1 MPDKEFVGGALS
13 ANWIWFSSGT
23 VLGGTET
30 LNTESRNF
38 SYGEALETIDATAG
52 SDSTRRKIASFKNAT
67 ASMTMTAQ
75 SDGTALIAACAAGI
89 KGTLI
94 FGEAGTANG
103 SPKTTMP
110 ALCLGIS
117 RSVPYADVVTYD
129 ISWESNG
136 DPIYGS
142 Y

>member
-1 MPDKEFVGGALS
+1 MADKEFVGSALN
-13 ANWIWFSSGT
+13 ATWIWFSSGT
-23 VLGGTET
+23 VLGGTVT

-38 SYGEALETIDATAG
+38 TYNEVLETIDATAG
-52 SDSTRRKIASFKNAT
+52 ADTTRRKIASFKNAT
-67 ASMTMTAQ
+67 AAMSMTAQ

-89 KGTLI
+89 KGTLT
-94 FGEAGTANG
+94 FGEAGTATN

-117 RSVPYADVVTYD
+117 RSIPYADVVTYD

-136 DPIYGS
+136 DPTYGAF
-142 Y
+142 